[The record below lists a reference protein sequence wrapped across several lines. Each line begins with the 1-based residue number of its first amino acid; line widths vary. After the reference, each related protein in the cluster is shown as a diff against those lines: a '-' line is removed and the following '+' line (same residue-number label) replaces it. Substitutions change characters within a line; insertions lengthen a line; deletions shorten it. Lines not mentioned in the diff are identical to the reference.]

1 MRGRVRADAGDEIQ
15 RMQDGVREWVQQS
28 ARRNGG
34 GLRAASPAILLS
46 LLCAS
51 AFCPMLMLGGAA
63 GAGLAVL
70 SSVGGGVLTQA
81 VTEALNKLRQHGQAR
96 SPSQDDVQ
104 EGIAQQI
111 QRVLE
116 AGDERADALRSE
128 IASVLKEID
137 AGRTALRAALEV
149 SSERVRSDV
158 IAAIGVLGSD
168 FSEMSFLIKDVV
180 QAAAEIQKSLD
191 VQGADVRTIID
202 QNDRQ
207 STDIRLVREELTAIA
222 GRTGAGGPA
231 SARAGDGAARWVRGC
246 PYRGLLP
253 FDETDE
259 EVFYGRVSR
268 HCCALA

>member
-168 FSEMSFLIKDVV
+168 FSEMSFSSRMSCRQPQRSRRAWTCRALTSGRSLIRMIVS
-180 QAAAEIQKSLD
+180 Q
-191 VQGADVRTIID
+191 RT
-202 QNDRQ
+202 
-207 STDIRLVREELTAIA
+207 SVSC
-222 GRTGAGGPA
+222 GRN
-231 SARAGDGAARWVRGC
+231 
-246 PYRGLLP
+246 
-253 FDETDE
+253 
-259 EVFYGRVSR
+259 
-268 HCCALA
+268 